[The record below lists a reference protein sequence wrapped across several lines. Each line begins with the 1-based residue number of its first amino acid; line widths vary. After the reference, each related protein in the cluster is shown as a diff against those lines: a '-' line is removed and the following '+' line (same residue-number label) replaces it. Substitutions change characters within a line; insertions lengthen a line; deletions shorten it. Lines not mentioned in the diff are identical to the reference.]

1 MATTSKTKVKRWRL
15 PELHASQL
23 EVAKSKKR
31 IKIVVA
37 GRRFGKTKLGTALC
51 ILTALDGK
59 RAWWVA
65 PTYAM
70 ALEGWRELRYFAY
83 SYGLEVRES
92 EKTINTGNGGQV
104 TVKTADAPDRL
115 RGAGLDLVVLDE
127 CAFIKEQ
134 TWKEVLRP
142 TLSDR
147 LGSAVFIST
156 PKGVQN
162 WFKRLYDE
170 AETKDD
176 WERWTF
182 STYDNPTI
190 DKNELVEAKKEL
202 GSFLFSQEYEA
213 KFVDQVG
220 GIIKKDWFQYYY
232 REEKTEFDENDN
244 YKDFVYLTTDV
255 DSVRLEDLR
264 IVTAV
269 DLATSTKTSADFTV
283 ATTIGIDKKDR
294 IYVLDV
300 VRDKVEAPEIISLL
314 EKVNEKWQPEKIG
327 IESAGFQLA
336 LIQII
341 RRQTSLPIVKLKADK
356 DKLSRALPLSA
367 KMEASM
373 VFFANDSLWYS
384 ELEKEL
390 LQFPSGEHDDQVDS
404 LAYAVLQVAR
414 RKQIKAY

>member
-1 MATTSKTKVKRWRL
+1 MATTSKTKIKRWRL

-31 IKIVVA
+31 FKIVVA

-51 ILTALDGK
+51 ILTALEGK

-220 GIIKKDWFQYYY
+220 GIIKADWFQY
-232 REEKTEFDENDN
+232 
-244 YKDFVYLTTDV
+244 
-255 DSVRLEDLR
+255 
-264 IVTAV
+264 
-269 DLATSTKTSADFTV
+269 
-283 ATTIGIDKKDR
+283 
-294 IYVLDV
+294 
-300 VRDKVEAPEIISLL
+300 
-314 EKVNEKWQPEKIG
+314 
-327 IESAGFQLA
+327 
-336 LIQII
+336 
-341 RRQTSLPIVKLKADK
+341 
-356 DKLSRALPLSA
+356 
-367 KMEASM
+367 
-373 VFFANDSLWYS
+373 
-384 ELEKEL
+384 
-390 LQFPSGEHDDQVDS
+390 
-404 LAYAVLQVAR
+404 
-414 RKQIKAY
+414 

>member
-1 MATTSKTKVKRWRL
+1 
-15 PELHASQL
+15 
-23 EVAKSKKR
+23 
-31 IKIVVA
+31 
-37 GRRFGKTKLGTALC
+37 
-51 ILTALDGK
+51 
-59 RAWWVA
+59 
-65 PTYAM
+65 
-70 ALEGWRELRYFAY
+70 
-83 SYGLEVRES
+83 
-92 EKTINTGNGGQV
+92 
-104 TVKTADAPDRL
+104 
-115 RGAGLDLVVLDE
+115 
-127 CAFIKEQ
+127 
-134 TWKEVLRP
+134 
-142 TLSDR
+142 
-147 LGSAVFIST
+147 
-156 PKGVQN
+156 
-162 WFKRLYDE
+162 
-170 AETKDD
+170 
-176 WERWTF
+176 
-182 STYDNPTI
+182 
-190 DKNELVEAKKEL
+190 
-202 GSFLFSQEYEA
+202 
-213 KFVDQVG
+213 
-220 GIIKKDWFQYYY
+220 
-232 REEKTEFDENDN
+232 
-244 YKDFVYLTTDV
+244 
-255 DSVRLEDLR
+255 
-264 IVTAV
+264 V